1 MSDREYYE
9 HLISLF
15 ASDGWKIYQ
24 EDLEDNLKA
33 LHDVSSIKDVEQF
46 WQRKGQVELLTR
58 LIGYQPLIEEHY
70 EFTYGNQGV

>member
-15 ASDGWKIYQ
+15 ATTGWKLYM
-24 EDLEDNLKA
+24 EDLEDNLKG
-33 LHDVSSIKDVEQF
+33 LQDVASIPSTEQF

-58 LIGYQPLIEEHY
+58 LIGYQPLIEQHFET
-70 EFTYGNQGV
+70 EYGN

>member
-1 MSDREYYE
+1 MTDREYYD

-15 ASDGWKIYQ
+15 ASDGWKLYQ

-33 LHDVSSIKDVEQF
+33 LQDVSTIPNAEQF

-58 LIGYQPLIEEHY
+58 LIGYQPLIEQHY
-70 EFTYGNQGV
+70 EATYGG